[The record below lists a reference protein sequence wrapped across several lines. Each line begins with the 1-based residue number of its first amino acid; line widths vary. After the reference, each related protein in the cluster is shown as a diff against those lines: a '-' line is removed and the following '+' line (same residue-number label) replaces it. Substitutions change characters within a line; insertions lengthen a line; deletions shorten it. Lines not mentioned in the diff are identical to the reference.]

1 MGLLAEKAHALRD
14 EVVDLLGIRRR
25 IRQWIGMGAMV
36 GFLLGA
42 GIAAGIAALYWPE
55 PGARVKS
62 TMREAEI
69 SVEESAIRSDR
80 TTMAAQGLRC
90 GMEWI
95 TGTHAEHWAKGR
107 LCRVKVSI
115 TNNSLVTV
123 PIANMEQRLVLADG
137 SLLGM
142 DLESMEIKRQLRD
155 FTLGASNTVTQDLW
169 FDIPAGASPVAILLR
184 ANANSPQGRVELPQ
198 RDWTPK

>member
-1 MGLLAEKAHALRD
+1 MGLTEKAHELRD
-14 EVVDLLGIRRR
+14 EVVDRLGIRRR
-25 IRQWIGMGAMV
+25 IRAWIGIGALA

-42 GIAAGIAALYWPE
+42 SIAATIAALYWPE

-62 TMREAEI
+62 TMREAEV
-69 SVEESAIRSDR
+69 SVEATAIRSDG
-80 TTMAAQGLRC
+80 TTIAALGLRC

-123 PIANMEQRLVLADG
+123 PVANMEQRLLLADG
-137 SLLGM
+137 SQLGM

-169 FDIPAGASPVAILLR
+169 FDVPLGATPAAILLR
-184 ANANSPQGRVELPQ
+184 ANADSPQGRIELPR
-198 RDWTPK
+198 RDWTPE